1 MKKKENNLILGGNTP
16 VYEAPSIQVQQL
28 ALEYSIS
35 TGSVQP
41 ALTESWETET
51 QTKELGW

>member
-1 MKKKENNLILGGNTP
+1 MKKNENNLVIGCNTP
-16 VYEAPSIQVQQL
+16 VYEAPVIQVQEL

-41 ALTESWETET
+41 ALTESWGTET
-51 QTKELGW
+51 QTKELDW

>member
-1 MKKKENNLILGGNTP
+1 MKKNENNLILGCNTP

-51 QTKELGW
+51 QTKELDW

>member
-1 MKKKENNLILGGNTP
+1 MKKNENNLLHGCNTP
-16 VYEAPSIQVQQL
+16 VYEAPSIKVQQL

-41 ALTESWETET
+41 AMTESWETET
-51 QTKELGW
+51 QTKELDW